1 MICFCRRSFVNS
13 NLKTFKQNSCLKKV
27 DGHIILQEFL
37 SRFLSEKHSTS
48 PIDQLLV
55 NCEKYL
61 TFSYFQVLMKTC
73 PELSVLILS
82 PNKTIDDQSAAVL
95 SGVQEL
101 VVKGPLKKTISVN
114 NPTKNHR
121 LRLLDISNTSITIN
135 GRALLKKCLPNC
147 SIITSWQIQSVT
159 WPRRNNLLKRHK
171 FQKTHKLSRSNK
183 GQPILVDFKKNRL
196 LGPCELYSILD

>member
-1 MICFCRRSFVNS
+1 MC
-13 NLKTFKQNSCLKKV
+13 NLKWLIFFYFK
-27 DGHIILQEFL
+27 
-37 SRFLSEKHSTS
+37 
-48 PIDQLLV
+48 
-55 NCEKYL
+55 
-61 TFSYFQVLMKTC
+61 VLIKTC

-135 GRALLKKCLPNC
+135 GRDLLQNCLPNC
-147 SIITSWQIQSVT
+147 SIITWWQNQSVT
-159 WPRRNNLLKRHK
+159 WNNLLKRYK
-171 FQKTHKLSRSNK
+171 LKKTQVIAIEQSTAKTR
-183 GQPILVDFKKNRL
+183 RL
-196 LGPCELYSILD
+196 LKKQIDYRPMWVQFWTKN